1 MTPEN
6 YFDNEPSTTDDNSSN
21 YNNAVLS
28 ILYDCKN
35 NLTEKSLDNLDKILK
50 KLENDIQRLYI
61 SYYEA
66 PKDATLEQLL
76 DNIKSQR
83 KSLQSVLK
91 AKDTTAIFK
100 MEALLLSFID
110 KIIENYISAYR
121 TRLVSTEETI
131 KQLSSR
137 LLTNFYYE

>member
-6 YFDNEPSTTDDNSSN
+6 YFDDELSITDDNSSN

-66 PKDATLEQLL
+66 SKDATLEQLL

-83 KSLQSVLK
+83 KPIKDASKIISIMSKIK
-91 AKDTTAIFK
+91 A
-100 MEALLLSFID
+100 ESLLLSAINR
-110 KIIENYISAYR
+110 IIESFIKAYS
-121 TRLVSTEETI
+121 TRLVLTKEAIE
-131 KQLSSR
+131 QLLR
-137 LLTNFYYE
+137 TF

>member
-6 YFDNEPSTTDDNSSN
+6 YFDDDLSNSKDGSN
-21 YNNAVLS
+21 NYSNAVLS
-28 ILYDCKN
+28 ILYECKN
-35 NLTEKSLDNLDKILK
+35 TLTERSLDNLDKVLE
-50 KLENDIQRLYI
+50 KLENDIQNLHI
-61 SYYEA
+61 NYYEA
-66 PKDATLEQLL
+66 SNDATLEQLSY
-76 DNIKSQR
+76 NIKGQR

-100 MEALLLSFID
+100 MEALLLSSID

-131 KQLSSR
+131 KQLLSM
-137 LLTNFYYE
+137 LY

>member
-6 YFDNEPSTTDDNSSN
+6 YFDNEPTDTDDDSNN

-66 PKDATLEQLL
+66 SKDATLEQLL

-83 KSLQSVLK
+83 KPIKDASKIISIMSKIK
-91 AKDTTAIFK
+91 A
-100 MEALLLSFID
+100 ESLLLSAINR
-110 KIIENYISAYR
+110 IIESFIKAYR
-121 TRLVSTEETI
+121 TRLVLTKEAIE
-131 KQLSSR
+131 QLLR
-137 LLTNFYYE
+137 TF